1 MATVLL
7 FVFSLKLHIAPAA
20 GGYASSMIPHMSLAF
35 MKSVLSHYELPFWS
49 IVIITIGGQAIGMR
63 SMSIYELN
71 ADYVKY
77 SRFLGIKDHTIVK
90 YVFRNAM
97 LPQITGLA
105 MSLGTMIG
113 GNLVAEMV
121 FSYPGLGT
129 TMLSAV
135 TGQDYPLLSACTLI
149 ITIMVLLANL
159 LVELL
164 YAVIDPRVK
173 ASQQD

>member
-1 MATVLL
+1 
-7 FVFSLKLHIAPAA
+7 
-20 GGYASSMIPHMSLAF
+20 
-35 MKSVLSHYELPFWS
+35 
-49 IVIITIGGQAIGMR
+49 
-63 SMSIYELN
+63 
-71 ADYVKY
+71 
-77 SRFLGIKDHTIVK
+77 
-90 YVFRNAM
+90 
-97 LPQITGLA
+97 

-121 FSYPGLGT
+121 FSYPGLGA

-135 TGQDYPLLSACTLI
+135 TGQDYTLLSACTLI

>member
-1 MATVLL
+1 
-7 FVFSLKLHIAPAA
+7 
-20 GGYASSMIPHMSLAF
+20 
-35 MKSVLSHYELPFWS
+35 
-49 IVIITIGGQAIGMR
+49 MR

>member
-1 MATVLL
+1 M
-7 FVFSLKLHIAPAA
+7 
-20 GGYASSMIPHMSLAF
+20 
-35 MKSVLSHYELPFWS
+35 
-49 IVIITIGGQAIGMR
+49 
-63 SMSIYELN
+63 
-71 ADYVKY
+71 
-77 SRFLGIKDHTIVK
+77 K

-97 LPQITGLA
+97 LRR
-105 MSLGTMIG
+105 SRSCNVLGTMIG